1 MSGLVLSPA
10 LVAAGIALLF
20 GLVVGSFANVVI
32 YRLPLEQS
40 IVFPPSRCPRCGAGI
55 RPWQNIPVFSWL
67 FLRGRCAHCSEPIS
81 ARYPVV
87 EAVHGLGFALIVA
100 EFGPFPF
107 TLLLL
112 AFFSAMVILALIDW
126 DHQILPD
133 VITLPGIVI
142 GIAGTFLPGALID
155 WRESALA
162 ALFGYIAFFLVA
174 ETYARLRGIE
184 GLGQGDWKLAAM
196 MGTFLGGQRLMLT
209 VFLASLSGMTF
220 GLIQAWRQRRA
231 EFAAEAPDEG
241 DASASVELAAQEGP
255 GPEADTVS
263 PLSPEGQPVED
274 PPSAEPVSIG
284 KFRLPFGT
292 FLAASAILVLFR
304 GDRLLVWYASLF
316 RY

>member
-1 MSGLVLSPA
+1 MSGFVLSPA

-32 YRLPLEQS
+32 HRLPLEQS
-40 IVFPPSRCPRCGAGI
+40 IVSPPSRCPRCGAAI

-67 FLRGRCAHCSEPIS
+67 FLRGRCAGCGEPIS
-81 ARYPVV
+81 ARYPMV
-87 EAVHGLGFALIVA
+87 EAAHGLGFALIVA

-112 AFFSAMVILALIDW
+112 VFFSALVILALIDW

-142 GIAGTFLPGALID
+142 GMAGTFLPGALID

-162 ALFGYIAFFLVA
+162 ALFGYVAFFLVA
-174 ETYARLRGIE
+174 KSYARLRGIE

-209 VFLASLSGMTF
+209 VFLASLSGMIF

-231 EFAAEAPDEG
+231 EFAAVPLNDDDAIQGVESTAPEAIGFEANAANPLSTDGEPDEN
-241 DASASVELAAQEGP
+241 P
-255 GPEADTVS
+255 S
-263 PLSPEGQPVED
+263 PT
-274 PPSAEPVSIG
+274 EPVSIG

-304 GDRLLVWYASLF
+304 GDRLLIWYASLF

>member
-10 LVAAGIALLF
+10 LVAAGIASLF

-32 YRLPLEQS
+32 HRLPLEQS
-40 IVFPPSRCPRCGAGI
+40 VVFPSSRCPRCGAAI
-55 RPWQNIPVFSWL
+55 RPWQNIPVLSWL
-67 FLRGRCAHCSEPIS
+67 YLRGRCASCREPIS
-81 ARYPVV
+81 ARYPMV
-87 EAVHGLGFALIVA
+87 EALHGLGFALIVA
-100 EFGPFPF
+100 QFGPFPF

-133 VITLPGIVI
+133 VITLPGIAV
-142 GIAGTFLPGALID
+142 GLAGTFLPGALIG

-162 ALFGYIAFFLVA
+162 AVFGYVAFFLVA
-174 ETYARLRGIE
+174 EGYARLRGIE

-209 VFLASLSGMTF
+209 VFLASVSGMIF

-231 EFAAEAPDEG
+231 EFAAMPLDESTATPAADPDALAANLLPEGAPDAAVG
-241 DASASVELAAQEGP
+241 DAP
-255 GPEADTVS
+255 
-263 PLSPEGQPVED
+263 
-274 PPSAEPVSIG
+274 AEEPISIG

-292 FLAASAILVLFR
+292 FLAGSAILVLFR
-304 GDRLLVWYASLF
+304 GDGLLEWYASLF
-316 RY
+316 RF